1 MVECIQ
7 ALRGELVQQFVD
19 VESFDQLKGEVK
31 SVNDLVT
38 KKIDSKI
45 TEVEDSINAIKTEVE
60 EKT

>member
-7 ALRGELVQQFVD
+7 ALRGELVQSFIG
-19 VESFDQLKGEVK
+19 VELFDQLKGEVK

-45 TEVEDSINAIKTEVE
+45 TEVED
-60 EKT
+60 